1 LWVGWEVA
9 RRNVYCEARPALAA
23 RCAARQL
30 TRAAPQEVRWD
41 QAIRQ
46 PANTVSN
53 LPFALTGAHM
63 LALGM
68 ADARAWWRSNARMTS
83 TLVHSELQRYPL
95 FSLAN
100 GAAQLWV
107 AAGSLLFHASYT
119 RAGQR
124 ADMGAVYTVLL
135 CPLAYLAQRLG
146 LLGPGD
152 AHVPFAAALLAAGA
166 WFTHN
171 KWRLKSMRVVP
182 AFIML
187 LVLLKALWLI
197 AGSGEREAN
206 LRRWLWG
213 PQRRDRPA
221 GLAWPLLSAAL
232 FCIVLAFGA
241 CPLQLYCWNM
251 HLLHEKL
258 RRLHRAGYDAHW
270 LRPARSVPVAC
281 RLALRCGRVPV
292 AVVCVSALRA
302 AAQLG
307 RDARRRACS
316 TAGHVNVHRNSNAAL
331 PCGPVVGWLGSGR
344 VELEGRRCP
353 RLQSSPLLPVS
364 ASRAVWNTAVGCA
377 RPFRRSA
384 AAA

>member
-63 LALGM
+63 LALGV
-68 ADARAWWRSNARMTS
+68 ADARAWRRSNARMTS

-100 GAAQLWV
+100 GGAQLWV

-182 AFIML
+182 ALLVL
-187 LVLLKALWLI
+187 LVLLKALWLTV
-197 AGSGEREAN
+197 GSGEREAG

-213 PQRRDRPA
+213 PQRRDRPV

-241 CPLQLYCWNM
+241 CPLQLKLQECA
-251 HLLHEKL
+251 LIAPL
-258 RRLHRAGYDAHW
+258 RRLHRAGHDAHW
-270 LRPARSVPVAC
+270 LRPARSVPVAR
-281 RLALRCGRVPV
+281 RLALRRCCV
-292 AVVCVSALRA
+292 AVAAVCVSALRA
-302 AAQLG
+302 PAQLG
-307 RDARRRACS
+307 RDARRRAC
-316 TAGHVNVHRNSNAAL
+316 TAGHVNVH
-331 PCGPVVGWLGSGR
+331 
-344 VELEGRRCP
+344 
-353 RLQSSPLLPVS
+353 
-364 ASRAVWNTAVGCA
+364 
-377 RPFRRSA
+377 
-384 AAA
+384 

>member
-1 LWVGWEVA
+1 MLSHPRRTPRGSGAAPHAADALQHALPSSERQRVARALRVAAPRTVALLVLVSVRSLECASRAHAQLLTRPTQLLCFGVAASRLARLHGPALWSGMEVA

-30 TRAAPQEVRWD
+30 TSFAPQEVRWD
-41 QAIRQ
+41 QATRQ
-46 PANTVSN
+46 PVNTVSN

-63 LALGM
+63 LALGV
-68 ADARAWWRSNARMTS
+68 ADARAWWRSSARMTS

-100 GAAQLWV
+100 GGAQLWV

-135 CPLAYLAQRLG
+135 CPLVYLAQRLG

-152 AHVPFAAALLAAGA
+152 AHVPFVAALLGAGA

-182 AFIML
+182 ALLVL
-187 LVLLKALWLI
+187 LVLLKALWLT
-197 AGSGEREAN
+197 AGSGEREAG

-232 FCIVLAFGA
+232 LCIVLAFGA
-241 CPLQLYCWNM
+241 CPSQLESAADC
-251 HLLHEKL
+251 
-258 RRLHRAGYDAHW
+258 
-270 LRPARSVPVAC
+270 
-281 RLALRCGRVPV
+281 ALI
-292 AVVCVSALRA
+292 
-302 AAQLG
+302 
-307 RDARRRACS
+307 
-316 TAGHVNVHRNSNAAL
+316 
-331 PCGPVVGWLGSGR
+331 
-344 VELEGRRCP
+344 
-353 RLQSSPLLPVS
+353 
-364 ASRAVWNTAVGCA
+364 ASRTL
-377 RPFRRSA
+377 SQA
-384 AAA
+384 APRVT